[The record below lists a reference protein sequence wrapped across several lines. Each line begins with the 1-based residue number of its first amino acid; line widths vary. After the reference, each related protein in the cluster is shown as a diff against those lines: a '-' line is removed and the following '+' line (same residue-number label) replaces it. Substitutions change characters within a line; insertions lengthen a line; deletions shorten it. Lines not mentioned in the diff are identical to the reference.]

1 MREGKFGIGWYV
13 DSLFENCS
21 DSADHGVTQIGV
33 STINQLFFFCLLL
46 LNSPG
51 LSIDLPNGGV
61 VAGEISVIGE
71 IDEFTFTADAGDT
84 VFIEEAEL
92 VSVFVGISSGQ
103 FELPSI
109 VSDFF

>member
-1 MREGKFGIGWYV
+1 MLVQKLITTRLNAF
-13 DSLFENCS
+13 L
-21 DSADHGVTQIGV
+21 
-33 STINQLFFFCLLL
+33 QLTFFFCLLL
-46 LNSPG
+46 LTSPG
-51 LSIDLPNGGV
+51 LAIDLPNGGV